1 MARDDLR
8 GLSEQPPPIASRG
21 SSLPPTNWMHPVP
34 TLLHIDSS
42 ADLATSR
49 TRALTA
55 EFAKAWTG
63 RGADHTIVYRDLHR
77 EQLPHLQTVAQH
89 WPERLR
95 GGTEV
100 PAAADALQQ
109 ELIEELLSADA
120 VVIGAPLY
128 NYSMP
133 STLKA
138 WVDHIHVPGITS
150 PFDGATQPLA
160 GRPAVVVSARGA
172 SYDAGSPSESWDH
185 GSAALRIMLG
195 ESLGMDVTVV
205 ATSRT
210 LADVVPALGVEA
222 AAQEFAAASEQ
233 VRTLASTL

>member
-1 MARDDLR
+1 MAT
-8 GLSEQPPPIASRG
+8 SAIADPDG
-21 SSLPPTNWMHPVP
+21 IPPVP

-42 ADLATSR
+42 ADLVTSR

-55 EFAKAWTG
+55 EFAEAWAS
-63 RGADHTIVYRDLHR
+63 RGPEHSVIARDLHR
-77 EQLPHLQTVAQH
+77 NQLPHVQTVAQH

-95 GGTEV
+95 GGGAV
-100 PAAADALQQ
+100 PDGADALQQ
-109 ELIEELLSADA
+109 ELIDELLSADV

-138 WVDHIHVPGITS
+138 WVDHIHVPGLTS
-150 PFDGATQPLA
+150 PFDEATQPLA
-160 GRPAVVVSARGA
+160 GRPVVVVSARGA

-185 GSAALRIMLG
+185 GSAALKIVLG
-195 ESLGMDVTVV
+195 ESLGMDFTVI

-210 LADVVPALGVEA
+210 LADIVPALGVEA
-222 AAQEFAAASEQ
+222 AAGEFTAARAR
-233 VRTLASTL
+233 VRELASTL

>member
-55 EFAKAWTG
+55 EFANAWTS
-63 RGADHTIVYRDLHR
+63 RGADHTVVYRDLHR
-77 EQLPHLQTVAQH
+77 DQLPHLQTVAQH

-95 GGTEV
+95 GGAEV
-100 PAAADALQQ
+100 PASANALQQ
-109 ELIEELLSADA
+109 ELLTELLSADA

-150 PFDGATQPLA
+150 PFDEATQPLA

-185 GSAALRIMLG
+185 GSAALRIVLG

>member
-1 MARDDLR
+1 M
-8 GLSEQPPPIASRG
+8 
-21 SSLPPTNWMHPVP
+21 P

-42 ADLATSR
+42 ADLTTSR

-55 EFAKAWTG
+55 VFAETWTS
-63 RGADHTIVYRDLHR
+63 RGADHTVVYRDLHR
-77 EQLPHLQTVAQH
+77 DQLPHLQSVAQH
-89 WPERLR
+89 WPPRLR
-95 GGTEV
+95 GGVEV
-100 PAAADALQQ
+100 PASAAALQQ
-109 ELIEELLSADA
+109 ELLSELLAADV

-150 PFDGATQPLA
+150 PFDEATQPLA
-160 GRPAVVVSARGA
+160 GRPAVVISARGA

-185 GSAALRIMLG
+185 GSAALKIVLG
-195 ESLGMDVTVV
+195 ESLGMEVTVV

-210 LADVVPALGVEA
+210 LADVVPALGSEA
-222 AAQEFAAASEQ
+222 AAREFEAAREQ
-233 VRTLASTL
+233 VRELASTL

>member
-1 MARDDLR
+1 M
-8 GLSEQPPPIASRG
+8 
-21 SSLPPTNWMHPVP
+21 P

-95 GGTEV
+95 GGTQV

-150 PFDGATQPLA
+150 PFDEATQPLA
-160 GRPAVVVSARGA
+160 RRPAVVVSARGA

-185 GSAALRIMLG
+185 GSAALRIVLG